1 MWPFGKSTQQRLQE
15 AIKENPVLTKY
26 KIDARVAKK
35 VAIFK
40 GEVPRE
46 SLKNLLEMVAKGI
59 NGIESTDTSGVKVS
73 AASSSAPVSATK
85 IGKIAQSAPTEDPM
99 AKAKAVWSKL
109 KAEKSL
115 ANNPIDILQRGDVI
129 ILRGAVDSTDEFNK
143 AKSLAASIAGVSAV
157 DTSGLQVIAHASKLN
172 VTDDDGDVIYTIK
185 SGDTLSAIAL
195 HYYGSAAPGAY
206 MKIAN
211 ANGLADPNKIF
222 VGQKLK
228 IPGTV
233 AGPDEKI
240 A

>member
-1 MWPFGKSTQQRLQE
+1 MWPFGKSTQSRLQE
-15 AIKENPVLTKY
+15 AIKENPVLSKY

-59 NGIESTDTSGVKVS
+59 NGIESSDTSGVKVS
-73 AASSSAPVSATK
+73 APAAATK
-85 IGKIAQSAPTEDPM
+85 IGKIAQSAPAEDPL
-99 AKAKAVWSKL
+99 AKAKAVWTKL

-129 ILRGAVDSTDEFNK
+129 VLRGAVDSADEFNK
-143 AKSLAASIAGVSAV
+143 AKNLAASIPGVSSV

-172 VTDDDGDVIYTIK
+172 VTDDDGDVVYTIK

-195 HYYGSAAPGAY
+195 HYYGSAAPDAY

-211 ANGLADPNKIF
+211 ANGLDNPNKIF

-233 AGPDEKI
+233 AGPDEEI

>member
-1 MWPFGKSTQQRLQE
+1 MWPFGKSTQKRLQE
-15 AIKENPVLTKY
+15 AIEENPVLAKY
-26 KIDARVAKK
+26 PIDARVVKK

-59 NGIESTDTSGVKVS
+59 NGIESSDTSGVKVS
-73 AASSSAPVSATK
+73 APSTAGK
-85 IGKIAQSAPTEDPM
+85 IGKIAQSAAAEDPL

-129 ILRGAVDSTDEFNK
+129 ILRGAVDSDDEFNK
-143 AKSLAASIAGVSAV
+143 AKNLAASVPGVSAV
-157 DTSGLQVIAHASKLN
+157 DTSGLQVIANASKLN
-172 VTDDDGDVIYTIK
+172 VTDDDGDVVYTIK

-195 HYYGSAAPGAY
+195 HYYGSAAPDAY

-211 ANGLADPNKIF
+211 ANGLADPNKIY

>member
-1 MWPFGKSTQQRLQE
+1 MWPFGKSTEARLKE
-15 AIKENPVLTKY
+15 AIKENPVLNKY

-35 VAIFK
+35 VAVFK

-46 SLKNLLEMVAKGI
+46 SLKNLLTMVAKGI
-59 NGIESTDTSGVKVS
+59 NGIESSDTSGVTVS
-73 AASSSAPVSATK
+73 AQSSAP
-85 IGKIAQSAPTEDPM
+85 GKIAQQVQKQVDPL
-99 AKAKAVWSKL
+99 AKAKIVWEKL
-109 KAEKSL
+109 KAEPSL
-115 ANNPIDILQRGDVI
+115 ANNPIDILQRGDEIV
-129 ILRGAVDSTDEFNK
+129 LRGAVDSEEEFNK
-143 AKSLAASIAGVSAV
+143 AKNLAAGVAGVSGV

-172 VTDDDGDVIYTIK
+172 VTDDDGDIVYTIK

-211 ANGLADPNKIF
+211 ANGLADPNKIY